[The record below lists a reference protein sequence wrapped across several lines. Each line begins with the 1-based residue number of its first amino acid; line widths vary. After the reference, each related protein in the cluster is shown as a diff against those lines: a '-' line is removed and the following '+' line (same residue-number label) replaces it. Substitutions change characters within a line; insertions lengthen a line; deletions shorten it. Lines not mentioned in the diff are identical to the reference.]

1 MANKSS
7 ICWDCAKACRK
18 CPWSK
23 DFKPVPG
30 WDATP
35 TKVYVVEGKYDDS
48 FIVNSCPLFE
58 KEQEYKSVRISAKE
72 LAFKLGGFKPR
83 TIMRMPIDKLI
94 GKCAA
99 LGIDLE
105 VRRDAKGTRIY
116 FIKEMRKPNTFIPL
130 EMLRM
135 FWKSSGY
142 TGF

>member
-48 FIVNSCPLFE
+48 FIVNSCP
-58 KEQEYKSVRISAKE
+58 Y
-72 LAFKLGGFKPR
+72 
-83 TIMRMPIDKLI
+83 
-94 GKCAA
+94 
-99 LGIDLE
+99 
-105 VRRDAKGTRIY
+105 
-116 FIKEMRKPNTFIPL
+116 
-130 EMLRM
+130 
-135 FWKSSGY
+135 
-142 TGF
+142 